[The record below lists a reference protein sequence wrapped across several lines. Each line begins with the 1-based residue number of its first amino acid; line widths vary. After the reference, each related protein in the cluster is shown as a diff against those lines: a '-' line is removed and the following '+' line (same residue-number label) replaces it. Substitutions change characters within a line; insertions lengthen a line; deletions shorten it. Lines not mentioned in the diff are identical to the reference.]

1 MAPHM
6 VQQWQVKV
14 FLRVSKLLWLYLLDK
29 ALNDA
34 DWGGGRGGVFFF
46 NLVPDEISI
55 LERLLHLLRNHTP
68 HS

>member
-34 DWGGGRGGVFFF
+34 DWGGRRGGVFFF